1 MDKEIVVQT
10 VREWLKGKIEELERN
25 ISEVQ
30 NSANQESKSSM
41 GDKYETGR
49 AMAQNE
55 VFMLQNQLA
64 NLSQEAEKFNVID
77 FSIQPQNIIAG
88 SLVETNIG
96 WFLLSSGLGKVTIA
110 GKPIM
115 CISLNSP
122 LSITLLGK
130 QANESFVI
138 NNKAGK
144 VLTVL

>member
-1 MDKEIVVQT
+1 MDKEIVVRT
-10 VREWLKGKIEELERN
+10 VREWLKGKIEELEKN

-64 NLSQEAEKFNVID
+64 NLSQEAEKFNTVD
-77 FSIQPQNIIAG
+77 FSIPPQNIIAG

-96 WFLLSSGLGKVTIA
+96 WFLLSSGLGKVTIE

-130 QANESFVI
+130 QANESFLI